1 MARLRQGAFA
11 SRARLERTGR
21 VEAAQRLE
29 SGRGAA
35 VLPATDPQP
44 AGCGDSG

>member
-21 VEAAQRLE
+21 VEAAKRLE

-35 VLPATDPQP
+35 EMRPTDP
-44 AGCGDSG
+44 